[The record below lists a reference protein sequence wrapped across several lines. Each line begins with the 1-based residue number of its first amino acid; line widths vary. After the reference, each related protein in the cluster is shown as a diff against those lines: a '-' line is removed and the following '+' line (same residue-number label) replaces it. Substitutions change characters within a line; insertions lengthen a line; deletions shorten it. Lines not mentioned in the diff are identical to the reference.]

1 MQKSKSEQLKSVLK
15 HLLWV
20 VNLVSKFMP
29 ANIKLLM
36 VAFSTIAGG
45 LVALLDSCDQTKNPP
60 APIPTA
66 TATETQAP
74 TPTPSPKPTRPPL
87 PEIRSRSMVKVGETF
102 QVQLCNVPNKHNVS
116 LYADQWRLGYFGF
129 GKTCMSLNVALNTK
143 GTRKLIATDGE
154 GLRVTAD
161 VIVQ

>member
-1 MQKSKSEQLKSVLK
+1 MG
-15 HLLWV
+15 
-20 VNLVSKFMP
+20 LVSKFVP
-29 ANIKLLM
+29 ANIRLLM
-36 VAFSTIAGG
+36 VTFSTIAGG

-66 TATETQAP
+66 TATPIQAP
-74 TPTPSPKPTRPPL
+74 TPSPTPTRPPL

-154 GLRVTAD
+154 SLRVTAD

>member
-1 MQKSKSEQLKSVLK
+1 MKKSKSETLKSVLK
-15 HLLWV
+15 HLLWL

-45 LVALLDSCDQTKNPP
+45 LVALLDSCDQNKNPP
-60 APIPTA
+60 APIPTP
-66 TATETQAP
+66 TQAP

-102 QVQLCNVPNKHNVS
+102 RVQLCNVPNKHNVS

-129 GKTCMSLNVALNTK
+129 GKTCMSLNVTLRNK

-161 VIVQ
+161 VLVQ